1 MPADVPFLD
10 GGRHGTGVGFNIG
23 KMIMS
28 ELEASE
34 KSGLDKAF
42 EDIENGKVYQAKD
55 TEDLFKQILGEN
67 R

>member
-1 MPADVPFLD
+1 
-10 GGRHGTGVGFNIG
+10 
-23 KMIMS
+23 MIMS
-28 ELEASE
+28 ELEASG